1 MKTLKEISK
10 TGIPNT
16 KWCLEEDVK
25 KMFND
30 YNKKLKENLF
40 GGAIRLSDNEMIEEI
55 EQLLKEV
62 LGE

>member
-1 MKTLKEISK
+1 
-10 TGIPNT
+10 
-16 KWCLEEDVK
+16 
-25 KMFND
+25 MFND